1 MNNFTRPKS
10 VWWLYSILFMF
21 LIPMLTRGDSRLR
34 LKRADVLENI
44 TVNGQAVQILTGNV
58 IFIKGP
64 TTLTGD
70 RARYYEKTGRGHLT
84 GNVVVTKEDRTLEC
98 DSLFYDSFNEVLKAY
113 GNTHIWDKDYDLVA
127 DSLIYFS
134 ALDSGNAL
142 GNVRLIQV
150 DQQITAD
157 RILYSKRAG
166 QDAVSYQALGNV
178 TILEGD
184 RIATCGEAD
193 YSREN
198 EVTILKINPRV
209 KEKERTLTGEKIVL
223 SYRDEVLERIF
234 IPAEAHVVSAS
245 SGWRTSS
252 APEDSVNSRQ
262 PVSYQDDM
270 TSSVFIGFF
279 RDGSLDSIRLEG
291 MATTLYHIFEDSLYQ
306 GKNLASGDTVTMRF
320 DESELK
326 RIIISGGARGTY
338 TPDSTNVD
346 VEAPIDYESETID
359 YFIPEEKT
367 DLYRDAKIHY
377 TDIDLLA
384 GFINVDWQKN
394 LLYALPISPGDTT
407 GEAIQPTLLER
418 GREPMVGDTMIY
430 NLETRKGKVVYG
442 RTKAEDGYYSG
453 REIRNVGSKTFY
465 VKNSTFTTCDLKVPH
480 FHFESRRMK
489 MIQNDKVIAR
499 PLVLY
504 ISGIP
509 VIGLPFAIFP
519 NQKGGRHSGWIMPSY
534 GESRNRGQ
542 FIDGMGYYWAP
553 NDYWDTKFL
562 LSFADR
568 QGITFKIAN
577 NYKIRYRYSGRLFL
591 ETRQFLGF
599 GERDITSL
607 SQNRK
612 TDYVVRWNHNQV
624 LRGDQS
630 FNANA
635 SYYSNGEYNRIMG
648 LDPVRRMNQQ
658 AISNATYTKQWRKW
672 NSSFSFNLSSRRDL
686 MVEQKIQPT
695 SVFYQ
700 KPKRAGTQLNI
711 LTSTLP
717 SMTFRRGQSPLIK
730 SKSTLKKWYHNVT
743 WSYSNKLTN
752 KIRTYYESEE
762 ISSDDTTSIIQWKVD
777 QDGKGIIKSTSS
789 GILVHNFSISAPQKI
804 FRYITISPGLS
815 GKSDWV
821 NKSFRARLDTATNS
835 LIKEEVDG
843 LAIRTTGS
851 FHLSAKTQV
860 YGLFPI
866 GIGALKSIRH
876 VASPSIGY
884 SFTPD
889 FSKPLFGKNPGY
901 IQTLT
906 DTAGNILTYDRFSE
920 TPAGNTPQNEQQ
932 AINFSLN
939 NVFQAK
945 ISDGEKERK
954 IDLLSW
960 RLSTSYNFV
969 AETYQLANLRS
980 SLRSSLARK
989 LNLDLSM
996 THDFYDYDSRRG
1008 QRSTSLR
1015 KNSWGLPIPRLINA
1029 RLSTGFK
1036 ISGKRMKS
1044 TTEPTAADTAAIDTT
1059 IDNERLDGSGVVNPV
1074 KQVAKPLSGN
1084 ELWQTNVSFSY
1095 AYNRADPQNPVK
1107 TFWMNTNTKIQ
1118 LTPNWRIQYNARFDL
1133 VKNELVSH
1141 HFSIYRD
1148 LHCWEMSISW
1158 TPSGF
1163 GQGFYLRLNVKSP
1176 TLRDLKLE
1184 QRGGIYSLIPKF

>member
-1 MNNFTRPKS
+1 MTNFTRPKS
-10 VWWLYSILFMF
+10 VWWLYSILLLF

-44 TVNGQAVQILTGNV
+44 TVDGAAVQILEGNV
-58 IFIKGP
+58 IFVKGL

-70 RARYYEKTGRGHLT
+70 RARFYEKSGQGHLT
-84 GNVVVTKEDRTLEC
+84 GNVVVTKEERTLEC
-98 DSLFYDSFNEVLKAY
+98 DSLFYDSVNEVLKAY

-127 DSLIYFS
+127 DSLIYYS
-134 ALDSGNAL
+134 ELDSGIAL
-142 GNVRLIQV
+142 GNVRLNQV

-166 QDAVSYQALGNV
+166 QDAVSYKALGDV
-178 TILEGD
+178 TILEGN

-193 YSREN
+193 YSRED

-209 KEKERTLTGEKIVL
+209 KEEDRILTGEEIVL

-234 IPAEAHVVSAS
+234 IPAQAHAVITS
-245 SGWRTSS
+245 SGWRSEPTT
-252 APEDSVNSRQ
+252 EDTITSRQ

-279 RDGSLDSIRLEG
+279 KDGKLDSIRLEG
-291 MATTLYHIFEDSLYQ
+291 MATTLYHIFDDSLYQ
-306 GKNLASGDTVTMRF
+306 GKNLASGDTIAMRF
-320 DESELK
+320 EESELK

-367 DLYRDAKIHY
+367 DLYRNAKIHY
-377 TDIDLLA
+377 TDIDLSA
-384 GFINVDWQKN
+384 GFINVNWQNN
-394 LLYALPISPGDTT
+394 LLYALPISPGDST

-430 NLETRKGKVVYG
+430 NLETRKGKVVHG
-442 RTKAEDGYYSG
+442 RTKAEDGYYAG
-453 REIRNVGSKTFY
+453 HEIRNEGNKTFY

-480 FHFESRRMK
+480 FHFESRKMK

-499 PLVLY
+499 PLILY

-509 VIGLPFAIFP
+509 IIGLPFAIFP

-553 NDYWDTKFL
+553 NDYWDTKLL

-568 QGITFKIAN
+568 QGITFRIAN
-577 NYKIRYRYSGRLFL
+577 NYKKRYRYSGAFYL

-607 SQNRK
+607 SKNRK
-612 TDYVVRWNHNQV
+612 TDYVVRWNHRQV
-624 LRGDQS
+624 LRGNQS

-658 AISNATYTKQWRKW
+658 AISNVTYSKQWKKW
-672 NSSFSFNLSSRRDL
+672 NSSLSLNVSSKRDL
-686 MVEQKIQPT
+686 MVEQKIEPS

-711 LTSTLP
+711 LSSTLP

-730 SKSTLKKWYHNVT
+730 SKSNIKKWYHNIT
-743 WSYSNKLTN
+743 WNYSNKLTN
-752 KIRTYYESEE
+752 QIRTYYESEE
-762 ISSDDTTSIIQWKVD
+762 IALDDTTTTFQWQVD
-777 QDGKGIIKSTSS
+777 RNGKGIVKTTTS
-789 GILVHNFSISAPQKI
+789 GILVHNFSVSAPQKI
-804 FRYITISPGLS
+804 FRYITISPGFS

-821 NKSFRARLDTATNS
+821 NKSFSARLDTATNT

-851 FHLSAKTQV
+851 FRLSASTQI
-860 YGLFPI
+860 YGLFPV

-876 VASPSIGY
+876 VVSPSIGY
-884 SFTPD
+884 SYTPD
-889 FSKPLFGKNPGY
+889 FSKPLFGKDLGY
-901 IQTLT
+901 FQTFR
-906 DTAGNILTYDRFSE
+906 DTAGNVLTYDRFRE
-920 TPAGNTPQNEQQ
+920 TPAGSTPQKERQ
-932 AINFSLN
+932 AINFALN

-945 ISDGEKERK
+945 VSDGDKERK

-960 RLSTSYNFV
+960 RLSTNYNFV
-969 AETYQLANLRS
+969 AETYKLANLQS

-989 LNLDLSM
+989 LRLDLSM
-996 THDFYDYDSRRG
+996 THDFYDYDSQRG
-1008 QRSTSLR
+1008 ERSTSLR
-1015 KNSWGLPIPRLINA
+1015 KNAWGLPVPRLINA

-1036 ISGKRMKS
+1036 ISGKRL
-1044 TTEPTAADTAAIDTT
+1044 TPQTEPTAAVTDTT
-1059 IDNERLDGSGVVNPV
+1059 IDTTADEERLDASGVVNPA
-1074 KQVAKPLSGN
+1074 KQVTKPLPGKD
-1084 ELWQTNVSFSY
+1084 LWQTNVSFSY

-1118 LTPNWRIQYNARFDL
+1118 ITPNWRIQYNARFDL

-1148 LHCWEMSISW
+1148 LHCWEMSVSW
-1158 TPSGF
+1158 T
-1163 GQGFYLRLNVKSP
+1163 
-1176 TLRDLKLE
+1176 
-1184 QRGGIYSLIPKF
+1184 